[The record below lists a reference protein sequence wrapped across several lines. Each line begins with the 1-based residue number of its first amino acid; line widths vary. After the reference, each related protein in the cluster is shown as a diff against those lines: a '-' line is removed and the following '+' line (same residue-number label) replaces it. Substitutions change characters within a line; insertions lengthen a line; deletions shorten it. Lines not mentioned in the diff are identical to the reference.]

1 MLDML
6 GIINIRC
13 AFRNKLRSIL
23 TVMGVSVGVMSVV
36 LVSSIGNIGKA
47 AINTELSGMGMD
59 SLVISGTGL
68 DESDLEVVKNT
79 ENVSDAMPLINKV
92 SVAYLKG
99 ESCSAMVWGVN
110 EDAGKVIELDV
121 KHGRML
127 NKGDISSHKRVC
139 LIDENIAQ
147 TIYGRENITGKTISV
162 VLNGEKTDFEIVGV
176 VKNGVNTL
184 QNMLGGFIP
193 DFIYIP
199 YTVLQDCY
207 KSYEFSNITVR
218 LEEKAMSEETEQVLS
233 HTLEISR
240 ENENIQVE
248 NLLRQKDKMNN
259 IMNIASAAL
268 SVVAGISL
276 VVSGISIMTVMLVSV
291 SERTRE
297 IGIKRS
303 IGATTAAIMTEFLAE
318 SVIITLTGGVIG
330 LAAGAGLSAL
340 ICLALGTSGA
350 VNIKTAAAV
359 LIMSVAVGIVFGVYP
374 ARKAALL
381 KPVEALRH
389 D

>member
-1 MLDML
+1 
-6 GIINIRC
+6 
-13 AFRNKLRSIL
+13 
-23 TVMGVSVGVMSVV
+23 
-36 LVSSIGNIGKA
+36 
-47 AINTELSGMGMD
+47 
-59 SLVISGTGL
+59 
-68 DESDLEVVKNT
+68 
-79 ENVSDAMPLINKV
+79 
-92 SVAYLKG
+92 
-99 ESCSAMVWGVN
+99 
-110 EDAGKVIELDV
+110 
-121 KHGRML
+121 
-127 NKGDISSHKRVC
+127 
-139 LIDENIAQ
+139 
-147 TIYGRENITGKTISV
+147 
-162 VLNGEKTDFEIVGV
+162 
-176 VKNGVNTL
+176 
-184 QNMLGGFIP
+184 
-193 DFIYIP
+193 
-199 YTVLQDCY
+199 
-207 KSYEFSNITVR
+207 
-218 LEEKAMSEETEQVLS
+218 MSEETEQVLS